1 MVRRMSRARALV
13 ALLASLA
20 VACGASRAG
29 SGDGANAHTAADA
42 GPLAIG
48 PDGGSTQSDG
58 VVVTIP
64 PGAVTQSF
72 TVTITPVAAPA
83 PGAIGQVFDI
93 GPTGTQFELP
103 VRIGLPAESVELA
116 GLSSAEVAL
125 CTVVDGGWQALPG
138 HFVDSNAVT
147 VGGTTTHLSPYA
159 LVPLAVLI
167 DAGVAADANGGD
179 GVVEGAVDASSPSQD
194 AQGD

>member
-1 MVRRMSRARALV
+1 MPDRRVLV

-20 VACGASRAG
+20 MACSTSSAG
-29 SGDGANAHTAADA
+29 SGDGANASILGDA

-64 PGAVTQSF
+64 AGAVIQSL
-72 TVTITPVAAPA
+72 TVTITPIAAPV

-103 VRIGLPAESVELA
+103 IRIGLPEDSVELA
-116 GLSSAEVAL
+116 GLSSSAVAL
-125 CTVVDGGWQALPG
+125 CTVVDGAWQALPG

-159 LVPLAVLI
+159 LVPLTVLT
-167 DAGVAADANGGD
+167 DAGATADASGGD
-179 GVVEGAVDASSPSQD
+179 GAAEPIADAASL
-194 AQGD
+194 